1 MKFDAFK
8 EFRRDLTRLRVLYEA
23 TTQAYDT
30 LHQTGKAIIRQPG
43 HPASVEFKVGAKT
56 IKRPWKSV
64 TFHARDIYPK
74 TLRSVI
80 LVQAISIY
88 EVFIVAIVA
97 EMATRNKDWLK
108 DDKRLDMSHAE
119 LLTIA
124 WNQGIEG
131 YILDKLM
138 NGLTRGSLSD
148 KLKFYRTKFNVELTA
163 SETAYKDL
171 EEVHDRRNLYVH
183 RMGYPD
189 AFYIR
194 KYPDTNAHE
203 DEKIRVDD
211 DYLEQTFAILE
222 SSARHIV
229 QNLEALHPQVIAPTY
244 TIGSAPLTVSAQQLH
259 IVTVRCLSNAAL
271 AIMRNE
277 ARMLVGAVALSNNLV
292 WLAVVGLR
300 ITYVLAGTGE
310 EIKPFFKQI
319 ASDQKANQIRVEQSF
334 RINRRNVRSS
344 TPSNISTNPLIG
356 GEGSNG
362 TAPDGSDESG
372 VD

>member
-1 MKFDAFK
+1 MKFEAFK

-23 TTQAYDT
+23 STQAYET
-30 LHQTGKAIIRQPG
+30 LHQTGKAIMQQPG
-43 HPASVEFKVGAKT
+43 HPASVVFKVGAKT

-97 EMATRNKDWLK
+97 EMATRSKDWLK
-108 DDKRLDMSHAE
+108 DDKRLEMSHAE
-119 LLTIA
+119 LLTIV
-124 WNQGIEG
+124 WNQGIEA

-148 KLKFYRTKFNVELTA
+148 KLKFYKTKFNVELAA
-163 SETAYKDL
+163 SDTAYQDL

-194 KYPDTNAHE
+194 KYPGSTARE
-203 DEKIRVDD
+203 DQKIPVDD

-229 QNLEALHPQVIAPTY
+229 QKLEALYPQVIAPTY

-277 ARMLVGAVALSNNLV
+277 ARMLVGAVALSDTLV

-300 ITYVLAGTGE
+300 VTYVLAGTGE
-310 EIKPFFKQI
+310 TVKPFFKQI
-319 ASDQKANQIRVEQSF
+319 ASDEKANQIRVEQSF
-334 RINRRNVRSS
+334 RINRRNIRSS
-344 TPSNISTNPLIG
+344 APSNHSINPLTE
-356 GEGSNG
+356 GEETSS
-362 TAPDGSDESG
+362 TTPDGSDRSG
-372 VD
+372 LD

>member
-1 MKFDAFK
+1 MKFEAFK

-30 LHQTGKAIIRQPG
+30 LHETGKAIIRQPG
-43 HPASVEFKVGAKT
+43 HPASVVFKVGAKT

-64 TFHARDIYPK
+64 TFHARDVYPK

-80 LVQAISIY
+80 LVQATSIY

-119 LLTIA
+119 LLTIV
-124 WNQGIEG
+124 WNQGIEA
-131 YILDKLM
+131 YILEKLLS
-138 NGLTRGSLSD
+138 GLTRGSLSN
-148 KLKFYRTKFNVELTA
+148 KQKFYRTKFNVELAA

-194 KYPDTNAHE
+194 KYPSINACE
-203 DEKIRVDD
+203 DQKIRVDD
-211 DYLEQTFAILE
+211 DYLEQVFAILE

-229 QNLEALHPQVIAPTY
+229 QNLETLHPQVIAPTY

-259 IVTVRCLSNAAL
+259 IVTVRCLSPAAL
-271 AIMRNE
+271 AIMSNE
-277 ARMLVGAVALSNNLV
+277 ARMLVGAVALSDTLV

-300 ITYVLAGTGE
+300 VTYVLAGTSE
-310 EIKPFFKQI
+310 DIKPFFKQI
-319 ASDQKANQIRVEQSF
+319 AFDQKANEIRVEQSF
-334 RINRRNVRSS
+334 RINRRNIRSS
-344 TPSNISTNPLIG
+344 ALSSLSINPL
-356 GEGSNG
+356 GEREATRG
-362 TAPDGSDESG
+362 TAPDESDESG
-372 VD
+372 MD